1 MDNKS
6 LEQQFIDMIRKN
18 ERIVYKVC
26 SFYISDE
33 LPIEDLY
40 QEVICNLWS
49 AYPKFK
55 SESSESTW
63 IYRIALNTCISGIR
77 RGKRKLKKISLSIL
91 HEAIAEPENINEQI
105 REMYALIHRLKTLE
119 KAIVLLWLEDKS
131 YQEIADIT
139 GLTVSNVATK
149 LKRSKEK
156 LREMSNR

>member
-1 MDNKS
+1 MSNKA

-26 SFYISDE
+26 SFYTSDE

-40 QEVICNLWS
+40 QEVVCNLWS

-55 SESSESTW
+55 NESSESTW
-63 IYRIALNTCISGIR
+63 IYRIALNTCISGMR
-77 RGKRKLKKISLSIL
+77 RGKRKPKEISLSVL
-91 HEAIAEPENINEQI
+91 QDAIAEPGNLSEQI
-105 REMYALIHRLKTLE
+105 HEMYALIHQLRTLE
-119 KAIVLLWLEDKS
+119 KAIVLLWLEDKP